1 MTTMHER
8 HLAQAKRHI
17 VEAEGRV
24 TRQRLLVERLE
35 TGGHDPAG
43 AEELLAM
50 MLACLDGMLAHRELI
65 LAELAAERGQPP
77 PP

>member
-1 MTTMHER
+1 MRTPMEAATTTLHEH
-8 HLAQAKRHI
+8 HLARAERHI

-43 AEELLAM
+43 AKELLAM
-50 MLACLDGMLAHRELI
+50 VLAHLNGRICCVDGLQ
-65 LAELAAERGQPP
+65 AS
-77 PP
+77 